1 MAAIAPFSYQ
11 ISFQA
16 TKPEVNSE
24 LEKDINVYAADRVY
38 FIVNINI

>member
-1 MAAIAPFSYQ
+1 MGNNESVP
-11 ISFQA
+11 
-16 TKPEVNSE
+16 TKTDRE